1 MKINGNDRATF
12 LSKCNIY
19 SARTWT
25 RQFRKITKNIFW
37 QKSTRVFV
45 KDIFCFL
52 IFGRGAKIFFE
63 YNYLEFALRRWRRHW
78 SSSLGRKT
86 YYRQKKNSQY
96 RNTSKKSWKV
106 CPLFDS
112 FNIQRSVVVPRR
124 FFKGISYY
132 LYIVHKNEYVLIFV
146 KNW

>member
-1 MKINGNDRATF
+1 MQYIH
-12 LSKCNIY
+12 
-19 SARTWT
+19 SARTRT
-25 RQFRKITKNIFW
+25 RQFRKITKNSFFW

-63 YNYLEFALRRWRRHW
+63 YNYLEFALRRWRRRHW

-112 FNIQRSVVVPRR
+112 FHIQRSVVITRR
-124 FFKGISYY
+124 LFKEIPYH
-132 LYIVHKNEYVLIFV
+132 LFMLIKTNFCTRLF
-146 KNW
+146 